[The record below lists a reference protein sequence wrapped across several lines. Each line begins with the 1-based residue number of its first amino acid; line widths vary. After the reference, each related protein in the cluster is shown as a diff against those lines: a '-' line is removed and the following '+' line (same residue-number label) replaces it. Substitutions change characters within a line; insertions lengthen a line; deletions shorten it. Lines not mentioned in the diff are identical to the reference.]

1 MPRRRLSVPIARA
14 ARSRARALVRR
25 FRTDRDGVT
34 AIEFSF
40 VGVPVIALLA
50 AIVETGL
57 TLWATSVLQTQVSDA
72 ARLIYTGQFQNGQSG
87 TPDEL
92 LRLFRKEICRPTAT
106 LFKCDATGQDPNGSP
121 KISIAVYDT
130 AFPNGGLP
138 PALDSGAKDWN
149 SGFNQYQTAK
159 AGQIAVVR
167 AAIKFPTFFGKLYP
181 TANDFA
187 DGSRLIQA
195 SVAFKV
201 EPYK

>member
-1 MPRRRLSVPIARA
+1 MPRRRPSVPIARV

-25 FRTDRDGVT
+25 FRTDQDGVT

-40 VGVPVIALLA
+40 VGLPVIALLA

-57 TLWATSVLQTQVSDA
+57 TLWTTQVLQTQVSDA
-72 ARLIYTGQFQNGQSG
+72 ARLIYTGQFQSGQSG

-92 LRLFRKEICRPTAT
+92 LRKFRQEVCRPKAT

-121 KISIAVYDT
+121 KLSIAVYDT

-138 PALDSGAKDWN
+138 PALDPGTKDW
-149 SGFNQYQTAK
+149 SGGFNQYQSAN

-167 AAIKFPTFFGKLYP
+167 AAIKFPTFFAKLYP
-181 TANDFA
+181 TAHDFA

-201 EPYK
+201 EPFK